1 MEEKEKKGI
10 SGLLKVL
17 ICLLTILIIVM
28 VSGIYVVYEKIDKL
42 SGQMEEIQMMGEEI
56 SEAFGE
62 RFDTMNTELSEISEL
77 CANANGLWEKVQE
90 DLEQLE
96 GWNIFRP

>member
-1 MEEKEKKGI
+1 
-10 SGLLKVL
+10 
-17 ICLLTILIIVM
+17 
-28 VSGIYVVYEKIDKL
+28 
-42 SGQMEEIQMMGEEI
+42 
-56 SEAFGE
+56 
-62 RFDTMNTELSEISEL
+62 MNTELSEISEL